1 MKVHEAIINIFES
14 ECIEDVF
21 ALMSEDT
28 MGLLTTMQ
36 DQWGDSIEL
45 THSRH
50 EQGAMAMADAYSRI
64 RDDVGVCI
72 VGRGPAVAQTGTSL
86 VTARKHGSKLLVLV
100 PEPALGTSYSAK
112 MFEQQTFLESTI
124 GDVVSIRSH
133 DRLVSDLKESFRRV
147 RGGDGPVAV
156 QIPYDLMD
164 SELPG
169 SGAVDDYQPTTKTV
183 PTPSQTVPDND
194 DVAEAASVLSD
205 SESPIVL
212 AGMGAVRSD
221 ARQEMQELAER
232 SGALLATTLQARGYF
247 DEDPFHVG
255 FIGGYGHELANK
267 YFQQSDAILAIGCTL
282 NPYTTSSGELIGE
295 ETTLLHVDTDASNIG
310 RHTDVD
316 YGIVGD
322 ATIAVEAI
330 TQELK
335 TDSVAGG
342 DKRRTN
348 VTRQRIGET
357 SPFDQDDFEP
367 QPNRLDP
374 RELIEALEEILPED
388 RTLVTDAGHFAC
400 WIFDGLSVPHPDE
413 YLWTANFGAIG
424 QGLPMGVGAAQA
436 SDERPCY
443 AFCGDAGF
451 MMALQELETAA
462 RNDIPLTVFV
472 MNDSAL
478 GAEYHRLIDDD
489 QYGDTAL
496 IETPE
501 LEAVAESLGAS
512 GYTVCSQSD
521 LAAIQDELRRVPDSP
536 RLVECK
542 MNRNARHRSRDKI

>member
-1 MKVHEAIINIFES
+1 MKAHEAIIRIFES
-14 ECIEDVF
+14 EGIEDVF

-28 MGLLTTMQ
+28 MGLLTTVQ
-36 DQWGDSIEL
+36 NQWGDSIEL

-100 PEPALGTSYSAK
+100 PEPALDTSYSAK
-112 MFEQQTFLESTI
+112 MFQQETFLESTI
-124 GDVVSIRSH
+124 GDVISIRSH
-133 DRLVSDLKESFRRV
+133 DRLASDLNEAFRRV

-164 SELPG
+164 SELPE
-169 SGAVDDYQPTTKTV
+169 SGAIDDYRPTTETV
-183 PTPSQTVPDND
+183 PTPSRTVPDDNG
-194 DVAEAASVLSD
+194 VAEAASVLSD
-205 SESPIVL
+205 SEAPIVL
-212 AGMGAVRSD
+212 AGMGAVCSNAKREI
-221 ARQEMQELAER
+221 RELAKR
-232 SGALLATTLQARGYF
+232 SGALIATTLQARGYF
-247 DEDPFHVG
+247 DEDLFHVG
-255 FIGGYGHELANK
+255 FIGGYGHELANE
-267 YFQQSDAILAIGCTL
+267 YVQQSDAVLAVGCTL
-282 NPYTTSSGELIGE
+282 NPYTTNSGRLMGE
-295 ETTLLHVDTDASNIG
+295 GTTLVHVDTDASNIG
-310 RHTDVD
+310 RHTNVD
-316 YGIVGD
+316 HGVVGD
-322 ATIAVEAI
+322 ATITIEAI
-330 TQELK
+330 MRELE

-342 DKRRTN
+342 DKRRTDA
-348 VTRQRIGET
+348 TRQRIAET

-367 QPNRLDP
+367 QPDRLDP
-374 RELIEALEEILPED
+374 QDLIEALDGILPED
-388 RTLVTDAGHFAC
+388 RTVVTDAGHFAC

-424 QGLPMGVGAAQA
+424 QGLPMGVGAARA

-478 GAEYHRLIDDD
+478 GAEYHRLIGGG
-489 QYGDTAL
+489 QYGGTAL
-496 IETPE
+496 IDTPE
-501 LEAVAESLGAS
+501 LEAVAESLGAD
-512 GYTVCSQSD
+512 GYTVCSRSD
-521 LAAIQDELRRVPDSP
+521 LAAIEDKLRRVPDGP